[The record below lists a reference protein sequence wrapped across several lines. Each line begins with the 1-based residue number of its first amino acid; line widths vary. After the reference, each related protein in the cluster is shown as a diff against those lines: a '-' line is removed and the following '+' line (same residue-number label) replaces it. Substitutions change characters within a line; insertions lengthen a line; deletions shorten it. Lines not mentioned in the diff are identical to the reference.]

1 LYSYGTINNTTTADM
16 SLTVTV
22 LFNKSITCCFDLHM
36 KSIADVTDKQLHK
49 VSKCFKV
56 VKSNK
61 RENVYLSLRN

>member
-36 KSIADVTDKQLHK
+36 KSIADVTDRQLHK
-49 VSKCFKV
+49 VSKCTKVKV
-56 VKSNK
+56 VKSNE
-61 RENVYLSLRN
+61 RENVYLS